1 MNQALQQ
8 APRSKV
14 RWLVAGLMW
23 SAIAIN
29 YIDRTVLSAA
39 APHLQAEF
47 HLSAMEMGIV
57 MSAFFWSYALLQL
70 PAGMLADRFGQKIVL
85 GASVFWWSLATA
97 VTGLATG
104 FKSLVLLRVMLGIG
118 EAGAYPSNAGIA
130 SRWFPRKERATVA
143 GIFDS
148 GSKLGGAVA
157 LPLIAW
163 LLATFD
169 WKVTFAITGVLGL
182 IWCVVWV
189 FVFRD
194 SPADHKRVNAAEL
207 AHIRDG
213 ETVSRSDSVGVA
225 ADVPWHRLF
234 AHRNIWAMCIGFFMI
249 NYNSYFFITWLPTYL
264 VKERGMSLMEM
275 GFMASLPLVLSMI
288 VEVFA
293 GWASDRVYA
302 SGKLSLTAT
311 RKLFLVVGLV
321 MASSIGLAAFATSP
335 LVAVALLCVA
345 KSGTTVAASQVWAL
359 PGDVAPGNMVSRVAG
374 IQNTV
379 SNMGGVVGPIVTGAI
394 VGATGSFIPALLFSS
409 GLIVIAILN
418 YLFLLGKVE
427 PIQFNQVPV
436 EARNRDERNVDVSA

>member
-1 MNQALQQ
+1 LNQALQQ
-8 APRSKV
+8 EPRSKV

-39 APHLQAEF
+39 APHLQSEF
-47 HLSAMEMGIV
+47 HLGAMEMGIV
-57 MSAFFWSYALLQL
+57 MSAFFWSYALLQV

-85 GASVFWWSLATA
+85 GAAVFWWSLATA
-97 VTGLATG
+97 VTGLASG
-104 FKSLVLLRVMLGIG
+104 FRSLVALRVMLGIG
-118 EAGAYPSNAGIA
+118 EAGSYPSNAGIA
-130 SRWFPRKERATVA
+130 TRWFPRKERATVA

-169 WKVTFAITGVLGL
+169 WKVTFAITGALGL
-182 IWCVVWV
+182 VWCAVWV
-189 FVFRD
+189 LVFKD
-194 SPADHKRVNAAEL
+194 SPADHRRVSASEL
-207 AHIRDG
+207 AYIRDG
-213 ETVSRSDSVGVA
+213 EPAPRRDGA
-225 ADVPWHRLF
+225 LIDVPWHRLF

-264 VKERGMSLMEM
+264 VKARGMSMMEM
-275 GFMASLPLVLSMI
+275 GFMASLPLILSMI
-288 VEVFA
+288 VEVLA
-293 GWASDRVYA
+293 GLASDHVYA
-302 SGKLSLTAT
+302 SGWLSLTAT
-311 RKLFLVVGLV
+311 RKLFLVIGLL
-321 MASSIGLAAFATSP
+321 MASSIGFAAFAASP

-359 PGDVAPGNMVSRVAG
+359 PGDVAPRNMVSRVAG

-394 VGATGSFIPALLFSS
+394 VGSTGSFVPALLFSS
-409 GLIVIAILN
+409 ALIVIAMLN
-418 YLFLLGKVE
+418 YLFLLGRVE
-427 PIQFNQVPV
+427 PIQFNPISI
-436 EARNRDERNVDVSA
+436 EARNRDERNVDVRA

>member
-1 MNQALQQ
+1 LNQALQQ

-39 APHLQAEF
+39 APHLQSEF
-47 HLSAMEMGIV
+47 HLGAMEMGIV
-57 MSAFFWSYALLQL
+57 MSAFFWSYSLLQL
-70 PAGMLADRFGQKIVL
+70 PAGMLADRFGQKLVL
-85 GASVFWWSLATA
+85 GMAVFWWSLATA

-104 FKSLVLLRVMLGIG
+104 FKSLVALRVMLGVG
-118 EAGAYPSNAGIA
+118 EAGSYPSNAGIA
-130 SRWFPRKERATVA
+130 TRWFPRKERATVA

-169 WKVTFAITGVLGL
+169 WTVTFAITGALGL
-182 IWCVVWV
+182 VWCVVWV
-189 FVFRD
+189 VAFRN
-194 SPADHKRVNAAEL
+194 SPADHRRVNAAEL
-207 AHIRDG
+207 AYIRDG
-213 ETVSRSDSVGVA
+213 AEAPRRDNA
-225 ADVPWHRLF
+225 LAEVPWYRLF
-234 AHRNIWAMCIGFFMI
+234 GYRNIWAMCIGFFMI

-264 VKERGMSLMEM
+264 VKARGMSMMEM
-275 GFMASLPLVLSMI
+275 GFMASLPLILSMV
-288 VEVFA
+288 VEILA

-302 SGKLSLTAT
+302 SGRLSLTAT
-311 RKLFLVVGLV
+311 RKLFLIVGLL
-321 MASSIGLAAFATSP
+321 MASSIGLAAFAASP

-359 PGDVAPGNMVSRVAG
+359 PGDVAPRNMVSRVAG

-379 SNMGGVVGPIVTGAI
+379 SNMGGVVGPVVTGAI
-394 VGATGSFIPALLFSS
+394 VGATGSFVPALLFSS
-409 GLIVIAILN
+409 ALIVIAMLN
-418 YLFLLGKVE
+418 YLFLLGRVE
-427 PIQFNQVPV
+427 PIQFNPIPM
-436 EARNRDERNVDVSA
+436 EARNRDERNVDVRA

>member
-1 MNQALQQ
+1 LNQALQQ

-39 APHLQAEF
+39 APHLQSEF
-47 HLSAMEMGIV
+47 HLGAMEMGIV
-57 MSAFFWSYALLQL
+57 MSAFFWSYSLLQL
-70 PAGMLADRFGQKIVL
+70 PAGMLADRFGQKLVL
-85 GASVFWWSLATA
+85 GMAVFWWSLATA

-104 FKSLVLLRVMLGIG
+104 FKSLVALRVMLGVG
-118 EAGAYPSNAGIA
+118 EAGSYPSNAGIA
-130 SRWFPRKERATVA
+130 TRWFPRKERATVA

-169 WKVTFAITGVLGL
+169 WKVTFSITGALGL
-182 IWCVVWV
+182 VWCVVWV
-189 FVFRD
+189 VAFRN
-194 SPADHKRVNAAEL
+194 SPADHRRVNAAEL
-207 AHIRDG
+207 AYIRDG
-213 ETVSRSDSVGVA
+213 AEAPRRDNA
-225 ADVPWHRLF
+225 LAEVPWYRLF
-234 AHRNIWAMCIGFFMI
+234 GYRNIWAMCIGFFMI

-264 VKERGMSLMEM
+264 VKARGMSMMEM
-275 GFMASLPLVLSMI
+275 GFMASLPLILSMV
-288 VEVFA
+288 VEILA

-302 SGKLSLTAT
+302 SGRLSLTAT
-311 RKLFLVVGLV
+311 RKLFLIVGLL
-321 MASSIGLAAFATSP
+321 MASSIGLAAFAASP

-359 PGDVAPGNMVSRVAG
+359 PGDVAPRNMVSRVAG

-379 SNMGGVVGPIVTGAI
+379 SNMGGVVGPVVTGAI
-394 VGATGSFIPALLFSS
+394 VGATGSFVPALLFSS
-409 GLIVIAILN
+409 ALIVIAMLN
-418 YLFLLGKVE
+418 YLFLLGRVE
-427 PIQFNQVPV
+427 PIQFNPIPM
-436 EARNRDERNVDVSA
+436 EARNRDERNVDVRA